1 MRGSACERTLPD
13 TGAPRRRSYHAFM
26 KSEREL
32 HREQRIGL
40 IVGIT
45 LLSIAAIAWL
55 TLKFVMGFSRVGASS
70 MAPTIHRGDR
80 VSVNRAAYLFGKPRV
95 GDVAAYR
102 ALEGDL
108 FIHRIVG
115 GPGDT
120 LEMRHNVLFRNGE
133 RVDEP
138 YIMLTPDVAAVR
150 SFGPVEVPP
159 GHYFLLGD
167 NRDNANDSRFQG
179 FTAESDVRGRMGY
192 VLHIGECD
200 SAE

>member
-1 MRGSACERTLPD
+1 
-13 TGAPRRRSYHAFM
+13 M

-32 HREQRIGL
+32 RRERSIGL
-40 IVGIT
+40 IVSIT
-45 LLSIAAIAWL
+45 LVSIAVIAWL
-55 TLKFVMGFSRVGASS
+55 TLKFVMGFSRVGGNS

-80 VSVNRAAYLFGKPRV
+80 VSVNRAAYRFGRKPRV
-95 GDVAAYR
+95 GEVASYR
-102 ALEGDL
+102 ALKGEL

-120 LEMRHNVLFRNGE
+120 IEMRDNVLFRNGK

-138 YIMLTPDVAAVR
+138 FIMLTPDIPAVR
-150 SFGPVEVPP
+150 SFGPVDVPP
-159 GHYFLLGD
+159 GHYFFLGD

-179 FTAESDVRGRMGY
+179 FTAQRDIRGRMGY

-200 SAE
+200 ALK